1 LIRFIFLI
9 IFILSYSKAIIL
21 NSDENISNRALQNI
35 NIKTAIELLDVE
47 KEYINKNKVVRV
59 CIDPSWYPFEFFN
72 ENNQYDGILPNFLNL
87 LLSKVQIKYEIVQTQ
102 TWEETLNNIKQKK
115 CDIVSAIHKT
125 NKREEF
131 LNFTPNYTSFPLMLV
146 TKKDVP
152 YLHNLKSLKN
162 KKIAIVKGYAI
173 NELFKKKY
181 PNNEIINVSNIS
193 QGLRKV
199 EAGEVFGYIDTVQ
212 AIVSDIKLKGRLD
225 LKINRDIKIKLLL
238 SIGVRNDDKV
248 LFSLL
253 KKAINNISFLEKSI
267 LFEKL
272 IDDSYTQK
280 INYTRIIEA
289 IVILFIAIITVL
301 YWNFQLKKSIKKE
314 LLKNKEQESL
324 LYYCSKQKSMKD
336 LVGNISHQWRQPLNE
351 LSGMLMH
358 IETKLMLKQE
368 ISIKLIENTAKR
380 SRKIINFMSDTV
392 DTFNN
397 FYQYQSYNEK
407 INVFNIVE
415 DINFMIKGSLE
426 ENKISFNIECDNKNL
441 EVLGNQNEL
450 KQVLISIVN
459 NAREILVKRRVRN
472 PKIDIFIYKKSNCL
486 IIDIE
491 DNAGGIDCNIIN
503 KVFDVSF
510 SHSSKGIGIG
520 LYISR
525 RIIEDKFKGNIEVKN
540 TFLGALFRIYLNSL
554 KIDK

>member
-21 NSDENISNRALQNI
+21 NSDENISNKALQNI
-35 NIKTAIELLDVE
+35 SIKTAIELLDVE

-199 EAGEVFGYIDTVQ
+199 ETGEVFGYIDTVQ

-272 IDDSYTQK
+272 IDNSYNQK
-280 INYTRIIEA
+280 TNYTRIIEV
-289 IVILFIAIITVL
+289 IVIFFITIVIIL

-314 LLKNKEQESL
+314 LLRNKEQESL

-426 ENKISFNIECDNKNL
+426 KNKISFNIECDDKNL

-459 NAREILVKRRVRN
+459 NAREVLVKRRVRN

-486 IIDIE
+486 VIDIQ
-491 DNAGGIDCNIIN
+491 DNAGGIDCDIIN

-520 LYISR
+520 LYISK
-525 RIIEDKFKGNIEVKN
+525 RIIEDKFKGTIEVKN
-540 TFLGALFRIYLNSL
+540 TLLGALFRIYLNSL

>member
-1 LIRFIFLI
+1 MIRFIFLI

-21 NSDENISNRALQNI
+21 NSDENISNKAFQNI
-35 NIKTAIELLDVE
+35 NIKTAIEFLDVE
-47 KEYINKNKVVRV
+47 KEYISKNKVIRV

-72 ENNQYDGILPNFLNL
+72 ENNEYDGILPNFLNL

-146 TKKDVP
+146 TKKDVS

-181 PNNEIINVSNIS
+181 PNNKIINVSNIS

-199 EAGEVFGYIDTVQ
+199 ETGEVFGYIDTVQ

-280 INYTRIIEA
+280 INYTRIIET

-426 ENKISFNIECDNKNL
+426 KNKISFNIECDDKNL

-472 PKIDIFIYKKSNCL
+472 PKIDIFIYKKNNCL
-486 IIDIE
+486 VIDIQ
-491 DNAGGIDCNIIN
+491 DNAGGIDCDIIN

-520 LYISR
+520 LYISK
-525 RIIEDKFKGNIEVKN
+525 RIIEDKFKGTIEVKN

>member
-1 LIRFIFLI
+1 MIRFIFLI